1 MPENTAVKM
10 NSVGVILADD
20 LTGACDSAVRILD
33 KHRRVAVLLS
43 SHPVSFNGYSY
54 ISVNSNT
61 RSLDPE
67 EGTARIRQILKS
79 VRALNGEIRYKKIDS
94 MLRGNI
100 LPELELLK
108 EELGYDCVLIA
119 PGYPENNR
127 IVLDGYLYPEGLHS
141 PVSCK
146 VSEALG
152 LEEKSVCLTHELLK
166 NGPEDTRRFLEE
178 KYREG
183 FRYFIGDS
191 ADSEDLETLA
201 ETLRRT
207 GLKVLPSGSGG
218 LVRYVFREETKG
230 GSVMPAP
237 AFDDQRIA
245 YIVGSGNPVTVEQ
258 VQRLLRKPGVAADAI
273 DLKDAEVSKEW
284 RSLAVTTSRVI
295 KGDPV
300 CAKTVTSNIS
310 NREIET
316 ELSARAKELYKDGVR
331 KMVVT
336 GGDTANVVLN
346 SLGFSEIEI
355 LCESEP
361 GVVLGIGRGENLEP
375 LCVVTKS
382 GGFGTPEAFV
392 KLEKILRNEKG
403 EEHV

>member
-1 MPENTAVKM
+1 MERIIGSTEVRGYGGARIPQVHPSMACKLFSCPRTPAPPYLRI
-10 NSVGVILADD
+10 ILFLLFSYLLP
-20 LTGACDSAVRILD
+20 LTPHSSIIHAGN
-33 KHRRVAVLLS
+33 LLTDRY
-43 SHPVSFNGYSY
+43 NL
-54 ISVNSNT
+54 T
-61 RSLDPE
+61 SLD
-67 EGTARIRQILKS
+67 LS
-79 VRALNGEIRYKKIDS
+79 NGLPHNHVSDIFMDS
-94 MLRGNI
+94 
-100 LPELELLK
+100 
-108 EELGYDCVLIA
+108 
-119 PGYPENNR
+119 
-127 IVLDGYLYPEGLHS
+127 
-141 PVSCK
+141 
-146 VSEALG
+146 
-152 LEEKSVCLTHELLK
+152 
-166 NGPEDTRRFLEE
+166 NGFLWIST
-178 KYREG
+178 YG
-183 FRYFIGDS
+183 
-191 ADSEDLETLA
+191 
-201 ETLRRT
+201 
-207 GLKVLPSGSGG
+207 GG